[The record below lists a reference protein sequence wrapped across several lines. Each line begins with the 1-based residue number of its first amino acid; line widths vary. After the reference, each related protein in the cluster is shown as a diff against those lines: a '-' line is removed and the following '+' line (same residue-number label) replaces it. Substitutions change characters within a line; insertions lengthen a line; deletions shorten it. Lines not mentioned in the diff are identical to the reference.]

1 MFNQTNCSA
10 VIPLYLI
17 NPIAAKG
24 NAPKIQTQLRV
35 SVPNRGRSR
44 KYKLT
49 ATPQARTE
57 KMNRLRDSP
66 KTYSPYNYGFPYLS
80 LLPIIAPPLQAHH
93 FSYNT
98 VCHFDRTDKDEHIEH
113 KLPDIAPYHCNR
125 RSIGI
130 DHRRRRSKQG
140 KDNADKHDN
149 RTFNTFC
156 SFGSSLLAV
165 TFQIQVA

>member
-1 MFNQTNCSA
+1 MLLFIWLRVQLMWFLLVAEIQAQANCSA

-17 NPIAAKG
+17 KPIAAKG
-24 NAPKIQTQLRV
+24 NAPKIQTQLSV
-35 SVPNRGRSR
+35 SVPNRGRRR
-44 KYKLT
+44 KYKPT

-57 KMNRLRDSP
+57 KWTVWGTVQ

-80 LLPIIAPPLQAHH
+80 WLPIIAPLLQAHH

-125 RSIGI
+125 RIGI
-130 DHRRRRSKQG
+130 DHRRRRSK
-140 KDNADKHDN
+140 
-149 RTFNTFC
+149 
-156 SFGSSLLAV
+156 
-165 TFQIQVA
+165 